1 MRRQPRRN
9 PRLAPFPMRATFAP
23 PGPPGIITGKS
34 VLLARQAS
42 ATPTPSHTWDTC
54 VHTCAEFSACAC
66 PTTPSLACTAQMLL
80 PGSMGAKWL
89 QSVALMLADKPD
101 CIQVETMIG
110 CRSHSWVAPQGC
122 LGVPW
127 EGLALEARGLLPHS
141 FWAATEA
148 QAELLELLAASVCPD
163 TCYCHDRMPS
173 KTSILMRDTL
183 KAERLLVLQ

>member
-1 MRRQPRRN
+1 
-9 PRLAPFPMRATFAP
+9 MRACRPVGWAGKESSFKSGSRGKGCGDS
-23 PGPPGIITGKS
+23 PGETPGW
-34 VLLARQAS
+34 L
-42 ATPTPSHTWDTC
+42 PSPC
-54 VHTCAEFSACAC
+54 V
-66 PTTPSLACTAQMLL
+66 PLL
-80 PGSMGAKWL
+80 PHL
-89 QSVALMLADKPD
+89 DPLASSR
-101 CIQVETMIG
+101 VETMIG